1 MHSHFAF
8 SVLCTFVELVI
19 DTYVRNKKSCR
30 VFSLQLFQPIFT
42 VIGADE
48 ETKKLKTQ
56 IQQCMVTNAGHL
68 VSYLH
73 TWDNCREL
81 WDINKD
87 AFIRRY
93 ERAKPLMSKF
103 DADISR

>member
-1 MHSHFAF
+1 
-8 SVLCTFVELVI
+8 
-19 DTYVRNKKSCR
+19 
-30 VFSLQLFQPIFT
+30 
-42 VIGADE
+42 
-48 ETKKLKTQ
+48 
-56 IQQCMVTNAGHL
+56 MVTNAGHL

>member
-1 MHSHFAF
+1 MS
-8 SVLCTFVELVI
+8 SPCLTPPP
-19 DTYVRNKKSCR
+19 S
-30 VFSLQLFQPIFT
+30 FQPIYS
-42 VIGADE
+42 VIANDE
-48 ETKKLKTQ
+48 ETKKLKAQ
-56 IQQCMVTNAGHL
+56 IKQCMVTNAGHL

-103 DADISR
+103 DADISRLN